1 MAVPAYE
8 VREVTKVYRGAAT
21 AANDRISLDIERGT
35 VFAVLGPNGA
45 GKTTLVRQL
54 TGLLRPTSGSIR
66 LFGED
71 IEARPQVV
79 PNAVAYFG
87 QRVLALHAHRF
98 EEVLRITGM
107 LCGQSP
113 QQARVQA
120 QALMDRF
127 EAARLSRTLLVHLSG
142 GERRLAA
149 LLAAFMGDRQ
159 LLVLDEPTN
168 DLDPLRRHLLWE
180 YLHERNSLDG
190 TTIVV
195 VSHNLPEVETVAR
208 QAILIDQGHVAAS
221 GTLGDLKKAVADEV
235 RIELRLRRE
244 EPVTAAILSA
254 VPGARN
260 PRPGLWVIATRPEK
274 APDLLHEILAEVD
287 RHAVDDFRLVT
298 PSLDDV

>member
-71 IEARPQVV
+71 IEARPQVI

-107 LCGQSP
+107 LRGQSP
-113 QQARVQA
+113 RQARVQA
-120 QALMDRF
+120 QALMERF
-127 EAARLSRTLLVHLSG
+127 EAAGLSRTLLVRLSG

-149 LLAAFMGDRQ
+149 LLAAFMGDRR
-159 LLVLDEPTN
+159 LLVLDEPTS
-168 DLDPLRRHLLWE
+168 DLDPLR
-180 YLHERNSLDG
+180 
-190 TTIVV
+190 
-195 VSHNLPEVETVAR
+195 PP
-208 QAILIDQGHVAAS
+208 
-221 GTLGDLKKAVADEV
+221 TLGVPARAQQPGRNDH
-235 RIELRLRRE
+235 RRGE
-244 EPVTAAILSA
+244 SQPARGGDGRPAGDPHR
-254 VPGARN
+254 PGAR
-260 PRPGLWVIATRPEK
+260 RGFGDTRRPEESRGRRGPHRTQAAARGTRYRGHPLGGARRPES
-274 APDLLHEILAEVD
+274 APRALGHRDSPGEG
-287 RHAVDDFRLVT
+287 
-298 PSLDDV
+298 S